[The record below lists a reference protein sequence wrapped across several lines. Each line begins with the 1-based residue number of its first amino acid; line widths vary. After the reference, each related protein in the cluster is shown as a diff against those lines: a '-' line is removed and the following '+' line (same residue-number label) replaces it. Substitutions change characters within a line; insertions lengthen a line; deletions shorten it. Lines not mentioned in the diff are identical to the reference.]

1 MTAAV
6 DLRNSA
12 ADQFWASLRAAMGQ
26 DGLLTYR
33 YLGRVAQNMHGV
45 PVGSMKIRSDM
56 RDWNGGIRAAA
67 LAIATAETGFSDFN
81 AVPAPVEAGLSI
93 LDAGRDVRE
102 VHLRAEVLKLGK
114 TLGFSR
120 TVVTDADRP
129 ERLIAISRGVGVKL
143 AEAPATGGEPFP
155 LPDDM
160 ADADDLP
167 SLLSVFGGVIDGEV
181 CRLPEL
187 SAGSSSTSGSL
198 HLGPIHIALD
208 AIADTIAR
216 RHRMRIADWNVMF
229 LSAGTLGPFR
239 ADLSRSMMQAGD
251 SAVVLSLTDEGRDD
265 RRVATATAVLR
276 PVDPQL

>member
-1 MTAAV
+1 MANAI
-6 DLRNSA
+6 DLRKVETGS
-12 ADQFWASLRAAMGQ
+12 FWASLRSAMGQ

-56 RDWNGGIRAAA
+56 RDWHGGIRAAV

-81 AVPAPVEAGLSI
+81 AVPAPIEAGLSI

-102 VHLRAEVLKLGK
+102 VQLRAEVLKLGR

-120 TVVTDADRP
+120 TFVTDADQP
-129 ERLIAISRGVGVKL
+129 EKVIAISRGVGIKL
-143 AEAPATGGEPFP
+143 AEAPESGGEPFP

-160 ADADDLP
+160 ADAGELP
-167 SLLSVFGGVIDGEV
+167 SLLTVFGGVLDGDV
-181 CRLPEL
+181 CCLPEL

-208 AIADTIAR
+208 AIADANAR
-216 RHRMRIADWNVMF
+216 QHRMRIADWNVMF
-229 LSAGTLGPFR
+229 LSAGTHGPFR
-239 ADLSRSMMQAGD
+239 AELTRRMVQAGD
-251 SAVVLSLTDEGRDD
+251 GAVVLSLVDEGRDD
-265 RRVATATAVLR
+265 RLVATATAVLR
-276 PVDPQL
+276 SVDL

>member
-1 MTAAV
+1 MANAI
-6 DLRNSA
+6 DLRKVETGA
-12 ADQFWASLRAAMGQ
+12 FWASLRSAMGQ

-56 RDWNGGIRAAA
+56 RDWHGGIRAAA

-81 AVPAPVEAGLSI
+81 AVPAPIEAGLSI

-102 VHLRAEVLKLGK
+102 VQLRAEVLKLGR

-120 TVVTDADRP
+120 TFVTDADQP
-129 ERLIAISRGVGVKL
+129 EKVIAISRGVGIKL
-143 AEAPATGGEPFP
+143 AEAPESGGEPFP

-160 ADADDLP
+160 ADAGDLP
-167 SLLSVFGGVIDGEV
+167 SLLTVFGGVLDGDV

-208 AIADTIAR
+208 AIADANAR
-216 RHRMRIADWNVMF
+216 QHRMRIADWNVMF
-229 LSAGTLGPFR
+229 LSAGTHGPFR
-239 ADLSRSMMQAGD
+239 AELTRSMVQAGD
-251 SAVVLSLTDEGRDD
+251 GAVVLSLVDEGRDD
-265 RRVATATAVLR
+265 RLVATATAVLR
-276 PVDPQL
+276 SVDL